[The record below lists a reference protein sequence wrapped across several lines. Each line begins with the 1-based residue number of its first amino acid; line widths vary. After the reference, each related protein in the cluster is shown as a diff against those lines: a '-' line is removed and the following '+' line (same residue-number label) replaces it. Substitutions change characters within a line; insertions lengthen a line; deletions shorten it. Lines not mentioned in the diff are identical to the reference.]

1 MSLVNIGENHGRRE
15 ELGNT
20 ASKNP
25 SGYGGWYV
33 EKVVSGTRETLL
45 CPFFQKG
52 ERKPI
57 SICEI
62 VDCKEGVGGDH
73 STEYHN
79 HNTTLCREGPLLCS

>member
-1 MSLVNIGENHGRRE
+1 MNIGEDHGRSE

-20 ASKNP
+20 TSKNP
-25 SGYGGWYV
+25 SGYGGRYV
-33 EKVVSGTRETLL
+33 EKVVSGTGETLL

-57 SICEI
+57 SICEM
-62 VDCKEGVGGDH
+62 VDCKEGVGGGH

-79 HNTTLCREGPLLCS
+79 DNTTLCREGPLLCS

>member
-1 MSLVNIGENHGRRE
+1 VNIGEDQGRFE

-20 ASKNP
+20 TSKNL
-25 SGYGGWYV
+25 SGYGGRYV
-33 EKVVSGTRETLL
+33 EKVVSGTGDTLL

-57 SICEI
+57 SIYEM
-62 VDCKEGVGGDH
+62 VDCKEGGGEGR

-79 HNTTLCREGPLLCS
+79 DNTTLCREGPLLCS